1 MNTIEWW
8 MIDGAVGLIVLV
20 AVLRGA
26 IKGVGDTVIKILCI
40 VGGIGLGVYFKDR
53 LKDFLMTTK
62 LRSTMHSRI
71 FELLRGDEALD
82 PSAEGGADSY
92 FKSIISPSG
101 TGEGVISKSLGGI
114 FKDAADKAA
123 DTAAERLTEIAM
135 GVIAVALIILAV
147 SLVMFVL
154 RMILKSL
161 RVALVTTVVCLLL
174 GYPFAYYIARK
185 PADVASRLIML
196 LMIPLWTNSLMRLNA
211 WMLLFQTN
219 GPVNKALLGLGFVE
233 KPVTF
238 LYTDG
243 LVLLGLITNFLP
255 FAVLP
260 MYSSIEKL
268 QTAMLEASA
277 DLGAKPSVTFFR
289 VTLPLTFPGIFSA
302 IILTFIPALGTY
314 TITDMLG
321 GGKVLYIGNIIKNQ
335 FGTIRNWPLGAAL
348 SVLLLLVTALLIFVY
363 SRFAKI
369 EDMEVL

>member
-1 MNTIEWW
+1 MNTAVKKPHSKLPMIAQVGPVSAW
-8 MIDGAVGLIVLV
+8 MILFVTAPMLFIIFISFMT
-20 AVLRGA
+20 RGSFG
-26 IKGVGDTVIKILCI
+26 GVEYTPTLTPYKTLADVIYLN
-40 VGGIGLGVYFKDR
+40 V
-53 LKDFLMTTK
+53 
-62 LRSTMHSRI
+62 
-71 FELLRGDEALD
+71 
-82 PSAEGGADSY
+82 
-92 FKSIISPSG
+92 
-101 TGEGVISKSLGGI
+101 
-114 FKDAADKAA
+114 
-123 DTAAERLTEIAM
+123 
-135 GVIAVALIILAV
+135 
-147 SLVMFVL
+147 
-154 RMILKSL
+154 ILKSL
-161 RVALVTTVVCLLL
+161 RVAAVTTVTCLLV

-185 PADVASRLIML
+185 PPAVASRLIML

-219 GPVNKALLGLGFVE
+219 GPVNKALLAMGLIE
-233 KPVTF
+233 KPIMF

-268 QTAMLEASA
+268 QNAVLEASA
-277 DLGAKPSVTFFR
+277 DLGARPSVTFMK

-348 SVLLLLVTALLIFVY
+348 SVLLLLITALLIFIY
-363 SRFAKI
+363 SRFASI
-369 EDMEVL
+369 EEMEVL